1 MDEHVFRA
9 DSLSGNTYEID
20 TEAHVQDE
28 TEGLQS
34 VEVNEPC
41 CATVRMMVAKLKGK
55 NPKRQHC
62 HREKYIVVVIAGG
75 EAKAGAWTEV
85 ETATFQVPFS
95 LDSEDTETHTQQLRT
110 NEVLMGARNS
120 PAIEIYDPKYTG
132 NDLFQGPR
140 HSELTT
146 FHDPEKQER
155 HLFRGL

>member
-1 MDEHVFRA
+1 
-9 DSLSGNTYEID
+9 
-20 TEAHVQDE
+20 
-28 TEGLQS
+28 
-34 VEVNEPC
+34 
-41 CATVRMMVAKLKGK
+41 MMVAKLKGK

-85 ETATFQVPFS
+85 ETATFQGNNLYQDYRELFSSSAFNTAPWNSPPVPFS